1 MTTHRLPTR
10 ATSRLVS
17 VAATNRPIVAPSS
30 ARPSVPSLSESLST
44 IAGSRPAHEAQPMP
58 LRKKTA

>member
-1 MTTHRLPTR
+1 LALIENCCAMSLF
-10 ATSRLVS
+10 
-17 VAATNRPIVAPSS
+17 VAP
-30 ARPSVPSLSESLST
+30 ST